1 MKRLPVTVLSG
12 FLGAGKTTVLNHILA
27 NKEGMRVAVIVNDM
41 SEVNIDAQLVEGQI
55 NRTEEQLVE
64 MTNGCI
70 CCTLRDDLLQEVG
83 RLARENRFDYLMI
96 ESSGISEP
104 APVAMTFTF
113 VDERGVHLESVSR
126 LDTMVTVVDGL
137 NFWKD
142 YREAKELSEQ
152 GLAVGEEDERTISDL
167 LIEQIEF
174 ANVILVSKTD
184 LIAKEQTERLVATLK
199 KLNPGAEIIPMA
211 KGEVP
216 LDRILDTG
224 RFDLAAA
231 QRSPLWVRELMN
243 EHIPESEE
251 FGIGSFVYRARK
263 PFHPHRFWQVIQEE
277 WQGVIRSKGFFW
289 LASSMNWIGGWSQAG
304 GACQYELAGT
314 WWATC
319 PERDWPES
327 SGVRDKI
334 RSHFQEPYGDRR
346 QEIVLIGIDM
356 DINGLRSKLDGALL
370 TDEEF
375 EESPSGWKGY
385 QDPFQFPE

>member
-334 RSHFQEPYGDRR
+334 RLHFQEPYGDRR

>member
-1 MKRLPVTVLSG
+1 VTVLSG

-289 LASSMNWIGGWSQAG
+289 LASSMNWIGGWREAG

>member
-1 MKRLPVTVLSG
+1 MTVLSG

-27 NKEGMRVAVIVNDM
+27 NKQGMRVAVIVNDM

-211 KGEVP
+211 KGDVP

-243 EHIPESEE
+243 EHVPETEE
-251 FGIGSFVYRARK
+251 FGIGSFVYRTRK

-277 WQGVIRSKGFFW
+277 WSGVIRSKGFFW

-356 DINGLRSKLDGALL
+356 DIEGLRSKLDGALV

-375 EESPSGWKGY
+375 AGGPSVWKGY
-385 QDPFQFPE
+385 QDPFQFSE

>member
-1 MKRLPVTVLSG
+1 MTVLSG

>member
-1 MKRLPVTVLSG
+1 VTVLSG

>member
-356 DINGLRSKLDGALL
+356 DINGPRSKLDGALL

>member
-27 NKEGMRVAVIVNDM
+27 NKQGMRVAVIVNDM
-41 SEVNIDAQLVEGQI
+41 SEVNIGAQLVEGQI

-174 ANVILVSKTD
+174 ANVILLSKTD

-211 KGEVP
+211 KGDVP

-243 EHIPESEE
+243 EHVPETEE

-263 PFHPHRFWQVIQEE
+263 PFHPNRFWQVIQEE

-334 RSHFQEPYGDRR
+334 RSHVQEPYGDRR

-356 DINGLRSKLDGALL
+356 DINGLRSKLDEALV

-375 EESPSGWKGY
+375 AGGPSVWKGY

>member
-1 MKRLPVTVLSG
+1 
-12 FLGAGKTTVLNHILA
+12 HILA

>member
-375 EESPSGWKGY
+375 EESPSGWEGY